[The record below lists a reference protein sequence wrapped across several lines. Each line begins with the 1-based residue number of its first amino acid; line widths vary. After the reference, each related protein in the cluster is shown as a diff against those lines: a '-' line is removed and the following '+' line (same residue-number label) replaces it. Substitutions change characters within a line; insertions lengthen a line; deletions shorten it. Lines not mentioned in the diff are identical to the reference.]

1 MLTIKNK
8 IINMISINLTIHN
21 KAFLLNR
28 VLDGI
33 KNNTIDPYELI
44 IVLDGCTDESESIV
58 DKFIHSNSSIKTKKL
73 YAPNVFETK
82 ANNIAA
88 KNSEGDYIII
98 VQDDMIVKEYGWN
111 LRMLKPI
118 EAFNDV
124 FAVTSRT
131 AHNWILNSNSK
142 DVNKDDFHGNDWA
155 DILFHTDHAD
165 RNNITRETFAL
176 RDSVNRGPL
185 LLKHNVLQ
193 ELNYFDEEF
202 SPQDMDDHDLCYRAF
217 KKGYKSGCYWI
228 DFESQDSWGGTREE
242 NKPKKWLL
250 MSNFKNQKIVLSR
263 HKDLICGEKRNENR
277 LLN

>member
-1 MLTIKNK
+1 MIKNK

-33 KNNTIDPYELI
+33 KNNTINPYELI
-44 IVLDGCTDESESIV
+44 IVLDGCSDESESIV
-58 DKFIHSNSSIKTKKL
+58 DKFIYSNSSIKTKKL

-118 EAFNDV
+118 EAFDDV

-131 AHNWILNSNSK
+131 AHNWILNYDSK
-142 DVNKDDFHGNDWA
+142 DLNSFEFHGNDWA
-155 DILFHTDHAD
+155 DILIHTDHAD
-165 RNNITRETFAL
+165 RKNIDRQTFAI
-176 RDSVNRGPL
+176 RESVNRGPL
-185 LLKHNVLQ
+185 LLKHSIFK
-193 ELNYFDEEF
+193 ELNYFNEDF
-202 SPQDMDDHDLCYRAF
+202 SPQDMDDHDLCYRAL

-228 DFESQDSWGGTREE
+228 DFESQDEWGGTREN
-242 NKPKKWLL
+242 NKTKKWML
-250 MSNFKNQKIVLSR
+250 MSNFKNSKILLSR
-263 HKDLICGEKRNENR
+263 HRDLICGQKHNKN
-277 LLN
+277 LYLP